1 MRVEQDEPF
10 YEGVKFEYF
19 QQDFAKDQTFFQQ
32 LFGHH
37 FDVDDAPTDDTFENE
52 DNW

>member
-19 QQDFAKDQTFFQQ
+19 QKDFAEDQTFFQQ

-37 FDVDDAPTDDTFENE
+37 FDTDDAPTDDTFENE
-52 DNW
+52 EKW

>member
-19 QQDFAKDQTFFQQ
+19 REDFAEDQAFFQQ

-37 FDVDDAPTDDTFENE
+37 FDTDDAPTDDTFENE
-52 DNW
+52 EKW